1 MISIYMLVNMKGE
14 KLMELGLKKDEVKIV
29 PYNAQWKSEFERVKK
44 LMLHVLNVNESQI
57 EHIGSTAIKGMK
69 AKPIIDILLG
79 VENLQC
85 IDRILEKALYSI
97 GFYRLRVE
105 RENEVVFAKFA
116 DEGFETKTHFIHAV
130 KFNGELWKN
139 LIFFR
144 DYLNENEEE
153 RKAYENV
160 KEAYLQHCSTG
171 INDYTNFKEEFVQRI
186 FSERMD

>member
-1 MISIYMLVNMKGE
+1 
-14 KLMELGLKKDEVKIV
+14 MELGLKKDEVKIV
-29 PYNAQWKSEFERVKK
+29 PYNAQWTCEFERIKES
-44 LMLHVLNVNESQI
+44 MLHVLNVNENQI
-57 EHIGSTAIKGMK
+57 EHIGSTAIKGIK

-79 VENLQC
+79 MEDLAE
-85 IDRILEKALYSI
+85 IGGDIEKALLSI

-105 RENEVVFAKFA
+105 REHEVVFAKFA
-116 DEGFETKTHFIHAV
+116 DEKFETKTHFIHAV
-130 KFNGELWKN
+130 KFNDELWKN

-153 RKAYENV
+153 KKAYENV
-160 KEAYLQHCSTG
+160 KETYLQQHSTG

>member
-1 MISIYMLVNMKGE
+1 
-14 KLMELGLKKDEVKIV
+14 MELGLKKDEVKIV
-29 PYNAQWKSEFERVKK
+29 PYNAQWTCEFERIKESMLRVLDVKE
-44 LMLHVLNVNESQI
+44 NQI
-57 EHIGSTAIKGMK
+57 EHIGSTAIKGIK

-79 VENLQC
+79 MEDLADINRN
-85 IDRILEKALYSI
+85 IEKALQSI

-130 KFNGELWKN
+130 TLNGQLWKN

-153 RKAYENV
+153 KKTYENV
-160 KEAYLQHCSTG
+160 KEAYVQHRSTG

-186 FSERMD
+186 FLERMD